1 MRSPVLPASYAADR
15 YGRKPVI
22 LGGIAGLGVSL
33 IFFGMSRTFLGL
45 VLSRCI
51 GGGMGGV
58 WA

>member
-1 MRSPVLPASYAADR
+1 MSYAADR

-22 LGGIAGLGVSL
+22 IGGMAALGISL
-33 IFFGMSRTFLGL
+33 VFFGMSRSFLSL